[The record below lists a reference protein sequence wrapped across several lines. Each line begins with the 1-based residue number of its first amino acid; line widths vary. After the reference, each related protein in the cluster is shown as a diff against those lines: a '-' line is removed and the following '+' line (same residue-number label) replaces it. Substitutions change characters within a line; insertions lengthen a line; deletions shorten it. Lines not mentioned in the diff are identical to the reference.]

1 MSRHIVTT
9 LVLLAAFGAGV
20 PEAAASSSPVRLS
33 FDKSASIVGE
43 WEGIVTG
50 DVNGALRTVL
60 LSRKVTGSIWLVEFD
75 WVVTAG
81 ESSFVARLSG
91 TLNTA
96 TGAVVMN
103 GAVTSGFLL
112 GARVHEE
119 GQLVDAGAS
128 RFVGTITIATAS
140 GA

>member
-1 MSRHIVTT
+1 MSRRIVTT

-20 PEAAASSSPVRLS
+20 PEAAASSNPVRLS

>member
-1 MSRHIVTT
+1 MVTT
-9 LVLLAAFGAGV
+9 LVLLAALGGGV
-20 PEAAASSSPVRLS
+20 PEAAAGSDPVRLS
-33 FDKSASIVGE
+33 FDKSASGVGE
-43 WEGIVTG
+43 WEGVVTG
-50 DVNGALRTVL
+50 DVNGTLTSVL

-75 WVVTAG
+75 WAVTAG

-103 GAVTSGFLL
+103 GSVTSGFLL
-112 GARVHEE
+112 WARVHEE
-119 GQLVDAGAS
+119 GQLVDAEAS